1 MAWSAT
7 VETASGGN
15 WLSISPSSGLTA
27 TIASVAV
34 NPAGL
39 AAGTYQGTVRVSSPE
54 VTNSPQTLNVSLTV
68 GGGGVTVSGIVNGA
82 SMSGDAGISPGLI
95 AAVLGSNLGQTAA
108 AGPGAA
114 LPTTLGGT
122 QVLVNGT
129 AAPLFYVSPGQVN
142 FQVPLGLSG
151 GSAEIAV
158 VSNGTSSSSTSV
170 RLAPET
176 PGIFTAAGGGTGQG
190 AVLNEDSTANSAGNP
205 ARAGSVVQLYATGL
219 GSATPQVPAG
229 QVASVSPLSNTD
241 RTPVVLIGGAPAQVL
256 YSGLAPTLV
265 GVYQVNAVI
274 PSATQAGSAIPV
286 QIQIGGG
293 SSNVVT
299 IAVR

>member
-1 MAWSAT
+1 
-7 VETASGGN
+7 
-15 WLSISPSSGLTA
+15 
-27 TIASVAV
+27 
-34 NPAGL
+34 
-39 AAGTYQGTVRVSSPE
+39 
-54 VTNSPQTLNVSLTV
+54 
-68 GGGGVTVSGIVNGA
+68 
-82 SMSGDAGISPGLI
+82 
-95 AAVLGSNLGQTAA
+95 
-108 AGPGAA
+108 
-114 LPTTLGGT
+114 
-122 QVLVNGT
+122 VNGT

-158 VSNGTSSSSTSV
+158 VSNGTSSSPTSV

-241 RTPVVLIGGAPAQVL
+241 RTPVVLIAGTPAQVL

-274 PSATQAGSAIPV
+274 PSATQAGSAVPV